1 MRLRRPPVRVL
12 IIEDEELMASSLQ
25 RGLQRDGYVA
35 DVAAEGRE
43 GLWMATENDYDAIV
57 LDIMLPGMNGY
68 KIVDELRRL
77 GNWTPVLMLTAK
89 QGEYDQAEA
98 LDGGA
103 DDFLSKP
110 FSYVVLKAR
119 LRALIRRGRPPRP
132 AVLEAGELVL
142 DPAVHEC
149 WVSGT
154 AVTLTNTEFRLLE
167 YLLRRDGE
175 VATKQELLDHVWE
188 GGYERDS
195 KVVDVYI
202 GYLRRKV
209 DAPFNRACIQTV
221 RGVGYR
227 YDG

>member
-1 MRLRRPPVRVL
+1 VRVL

>member
-1 MRLRRPPVRVL
+1 VRVL
-12 IIEDEELMASSLQ
+12 IIEDEELMAASLRQ
-25 RGLQRDGYVA
+25 GLQRDGYVA
-35 DVAAEGRE
+35 DVTGDGRE
-43 GLWMATENDYDAIV
+43 GLWMATENDYVALVVDV
-57 LDIMLPGMNGY
+57 MLPGMNGY

-77 GNWTPVLMLTAK
+77 SNWTPVLMLTAK
-89 QGEYDQAEA
+89 HGEYNQAEA

-110 FSYVVLKAR
+110 FSYVVLQAR

-132 AVLEAGELVL
+132 AVLEASDLVL

-149 WVSGT
+149 SVAGT
-154 AVTLTNTEFRLLE
+154 PVMLTNTEYRLLE
-167 YLLRRDGE
+167 YLLRRNGD
-175 VATKQELLDHVWE
+175 VATKQELLEHVWD
-188 GGYERDS
+188 GGYDRDT

-209 DAPFNRACIQTV
+209 DAPFGRACIQTV

-227 YDG
+227 YAG